1 MLRERLAH
9 TAARAMATHGSLA
22 PTAPIRATP
31 SARTA
36 RRRSPRPPG
45 RPFPRDARVVC
56 RGASDAADTSTPSA
70 DAQRPPLRVII
81 AGAGIGGL
89 ATCLALRRVGIDAH
103 VYERALSLKADAG
116 TGIALW
122 PNGLKALRAIG
133 KDVERE
139 VAESGASISGVRFG
153 TLREEDETM
162 TINDDTK
169 RTMSSRLKSLVTAAL
184 TRAVPALLRAR
195 HGAGL
200 VCIRWASAQAA
211 LASFLPAECVHL
223 DAALSDV
230 AVVDFADGSRGVA
243 VEFVRRDGSKYHD
256 DGDDGRP
263 AGILAD
269 VLVGADGVDSA
280 TRAAILRDGPPRDN
294 GRVIWRGVVR
304 AADAARAFQDAT
316 GDKKATGDAI
326 LDEILDESTAGVSFP
341 PFCPANA
348 TALSA
353 SEDAAVGRTT
363 CFMDVGGGELY
374 WAAGCLDASASVA
387 GDGSD
392 DAANCAATF
401 AGNPEVLACL
411 EATKKG
417 AGTGNS
423 GRGLYASRVVDRA
436 PLDARTF
443 QAALRDVAG
452 EGVALGETNSESR
465 VSDDPSDDE
474 RLDLASAPVA
484 LLGDAAHPVIPSFGQ
499 GANLALEDALELAL
513 ALAFVDRARAPRA
526 LRRWERA
533 RFERTEAAQIAS
545 FLTGSRSYGPEKLR
559 AALEASGLTQDAL
572 RRHKEAFPDA
582 NATQDWLLAW
592 TPSTNVALP
601 DLAPARAVALARR
614 AASSAEPAG
623 VGGIGDE
630 FGDAAADARRA
641 AFLFFFG
648 AAAALATLPATAAP
662 ASAAEGARFAPER
675 ETNYSYDGD
684 GFRFDMPGG
693 WRAADLPGGPG
704 VSVSKT
710 RLVYEGPAAAPAAA
724 IGDVGDVATRR
735 STPRKEKEMATSFLL
750 TREPTFTMG
759 AAGLDSLYGSA
770 EAFGEKAAGSRRGE
784 LLAARVSESG
794 DAFVAEGVSGSESTA
809 TRWLELVA
817 CGCRGGENARKYNL
831 LQTISIAGKT
841 ADDVAFEGARAVA
854 DSFRLTAG
862 KTCDGRTDDAD
873 TELSRARER

>member
-1 MLRERLAH
+1 
-9 TAARAMATHGSLA
+9 MATHGALA
-22 PTAPIRATP
+22 PTAPIRATR
-31 SARTA
+31 SARTG
-36 RRRSPRPPG
+36 RRRSPG
-45 RPFPRDARVVC
+45 RPLPRTVRVVC
-56 RGASDAADTSTPSA
+56 RSAADTSTSSV

-89 ATCLALRRVGIDAH
+89 ATCLALRRVGVDAH

-139 VAESGASISGVRFG
+139 VAERGASVSRVRFA
-153 TLREEDETM
+153 TLREDPVA
-162 TINDDTK
+162 NDDDATREATSK
-169 RTMSSRLKSLVTAAL
+169 EHTGITAFLFSRLKSLASAAA
-184 TRAVPALLRAR
+184 TRAAPALLRAR
-195 HGAGL
+195 YGAGL
-200 VCIRWASAQAA
+200 VCVRWGSAQSA

-223 DAALSDV
+223 DAALRDV
-230 AVVDFADGSRGVA
+230 AVVAF
-243 VEFVRRDGSKYHD
+243 RDGSKGVAVSFARRDGTPVVGSD
-256 DGDDGRP
+256 DGP
-263 AGILAD
+263 LIAD
-269 VLVGADGVDSA
+269 VLLGADGVRSA
-280 TRAAILRDGPPRDN
+280 TRAAILGDGPPRDN

-499 GANLALEDALELAL
+499 GANLALEDAVELAL
-513 ALAFVDRARAPRA
+513 ALAHVDRRRAPRA
-526 LRRWERA
+526 LREWERR
-533 RFERTEAAQIAS
+533 RFERTREAQIAS
-545 FLTGSRSYGPEKLR
+545 FLSGSRSYGPEKLR
-559 AALEASGLTQDAL
+559 LALEASGLSKEAL
-572 RRHKEAFPDA
+572 RRHRSPPSLPAPG
-582 NATQDWLLAW
+582 AT
-592 TPSTNVALP
+592 
-601 DLAPARAVALARR
+601 ARR
-614 AASSAEPAG
+614 S
-623 VGGIGDE
+623 
-630 FGDAAADARRA
+630 
-641 AFLFFFG
+641 
-648 AAAALATLPATAAP
+648 
-662 ASAAEGARFAPER
+662 
-675 ETNYSYDGD
+675 
-684 GFRFDMPGG
+684 
-693 WRAADLPGGPG
+693 
-704 VSVSKT
+704 
-710 RLVYEGPAAAPAAA
+710 
-724 IGDVGDVATRR
+724 
-735 STPRKEKEMATSFLL
+735 
-750 TREPTFTMG
+750 
-759 AAGLDSLYGSA
+759 
-770 EAFGEKAAGSRRGE
+770 
-784 LLAARVSESG
+784 
-794 DAFVAEGVSGSESTA
+794 
-809 TRWLELVA
+809 
-817 CGCRGGENARKYNL
+817 
-831 LQTISIAGKT
+831 
-841 ADDVAFEGARAVA
+841 
-854 DSFRLTAG
+854 
-862 KTCDGRTDDAD
+862 
-873 TELSRARER
+873 